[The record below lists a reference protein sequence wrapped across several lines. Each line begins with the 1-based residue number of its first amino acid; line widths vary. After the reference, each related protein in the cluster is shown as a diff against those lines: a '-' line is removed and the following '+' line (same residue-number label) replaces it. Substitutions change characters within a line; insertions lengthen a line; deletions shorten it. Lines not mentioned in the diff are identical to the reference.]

1 MKIKLFEDFKSI
13 LIWPDSV
20 VNNILLIFVSPIKA
34 VQTDGFARHLTR
46 SGGCIEQ

>member
-1 MKIKLFEDFKSI
+1 MG
-13 LIWPDSV
+13 
-20 VNNILLIFVSPIKA
+20 NILLIFVSPIKA